1 MNLHQFSKYLA
12 WCCLFALSLL
22 AGCNGR
28 DAVQLRNSVYRTRS
42 SALSLNRD
50 LQRIQ
55 DSING
60 LLGNNEQGAQDSLGY
75 SPIAQKHV
83 LNRYR
88 YLYDVLN
95 PEEKNH
101 FGPDNISWDSLQGIY
116 YIKRDD
122 ARKLQSRY
130 EVFGWHPYWMGS
142 AWQSYSFKLL
152 STIAYYAYKV
162 DPETGA
168 YTNPG
173 QMQEWLSTPM
183 LDTARAY
190 GCKTLLTIANHGYEE
205 NRIFLNNESAWST
218 LLDTVASLVKA
229 RQADGVDIN
238 FEMVPEELS
247 RQYARFITQARTGLN
262 ARISGKKVFISATL
276 PAYSNREAFDLST
289 LQANCD
295 LLVIMGYAFHAGK
308 ESGGPVAPMRN
319 VRGGKSSLVE
329 TVDYYLKAGIEPQKT
344 VLALP
349 YYGAQWRGQSTD
361 GRNYETWFEKE
372 ITYREVMQ
380 LYGRDYIAQYDP
392 ISMSNYHFLQFPDS
406 TSAEC
411 WFDDAFTLNKKYD
424 LALGKG
430 FKGVGIW
437 ALGYDNGYTELWDLL
452 DRKFTTDTLT
462 VVDPIAEAEGY
473 PIRLG
478 NWALKHQTMLLAAF
492 LFFALAFVVGLLI
505 AFSDWRVRESALGN
519 QLGRFTVML
528 VATILIIPLL
538 AQLGWFRETHWG
550 LLIGY
555 LCGAITALLILKLRF
570 TYHSNRP

>member
-1 MNLHQFSKYLA
+1 MNFMQFSRALA
-12 WCCLFALSLL
+12 WCCLFFGFWLIA
-22 AGCNGR
+22 CERN
-28 DAVQLRNSVYRTRS
+28 DAVKLRNSVYRTRS

-50 LQRIQ
+50 LNLLQ
-55 DSING
+55 DSVNG
-60 LLGNNEQGAQDSLGY
+60 LLGSGNQDRKDSSAY
-75 SPIAQKHV
+75 SPITQKHL

-88 YLYDVLN
+88 YLYDILN
-95 PEEKNH
+95 PEQSNH
-101 FGPDNISWDSLQGIY
+101 FSPDNISWDSVQKLY
-116 YIKRDD
+116 YVRRED

-162 DPETGA
+162 DPQTGA
-168 YTNPG
+168 YTNPN
-173 QMQEWLSTPM
+173 QMQEWRSTPM
-183 LDTARAY
+183 LDTAHAY
-190 GCKTLLTIANHGYEE
+190 GCKTLLTIANHGYAE
-205 NRIFLNNESAWST
+205 NRIFLNNESAWGT
-218 LLDTVASLVKA
+218 LLDSVAVLVNA
-229 RQADGVDIN
+229 RQASGVDIN

-247 RQYARFITQARTGLN
+247 RQYAKFITQMRNGLN

-276 PAYSNREAFDLST
+276 PAYSNREAFDLTT

-319 VRGGKSSLVE
+319 VRGGKSSLLE
-329 TVDYYLKAGIEPQKT
+329 TVEYYTNAGVDPQKT

-349 YYGAQWRGQSTD
+349 YYGAQWRGQSAD
-361 GRNYETWFEKE
+361 GQSYETWFDKE
-372 ITYREVMQ
+372 ITYREIMQ

-392 ISMSNYHFLQFPDS
+392 LSMSNYYFLEFPDS
-406 TSAEC
+406 SSAEV

-452 DRKFTTDTLT
+452 DRKFTTDTIS

-478 NWALKHQTMLLAAF
+478 SWILKHQSMLLAAF
-492 LFFALAFVVGLLI
+492 LFFAAAFVSGLLI
-505 AFSDWRVRESALGN
+505 AFSDWRVRQSVLGN
-519 QLGRFTVML
+519 QLGRFITML
-528 VATILIIPLL
+528 IATILIVPLL
-538 AQLGWFRETHWG
+538 AQFGWFGKSSWG
-550 LLIGY
+550 IILSFI
-555 LCGAITALLILKLRF
+555 CGAIVAWLISKLKF